1 MNKNYTFGNLY
12 GLFRVFK
19 HLAIFS
25 LALLLAV
32 FLVNLYYSPILFRI
46 FLVLIA
52 YISNSIITIT
62 VGLAVVLYYGKLK
75 RMKWNNK
82 FGVMRVGGHIH
93 EQRKTIWNI
102 TRNISYCFAGRE
114 PNPSYVGKTI
124 YFSRKWAS
132 RIFLLRKICFGLH
145 IPFYSTHNQ
154 RSSGSWCDK
163 KT

>member
-1 MNKNYTFGNLY
+1 MNKNDTFGNLY

-75 RMKWNNK
+75 RMK
-82 FGVMRVGGHIH
+82 
-93 EQRKTIWNI
+93 
-102 TRNISYCFAGRE
+102 
-114 PNPSYVGKTI
+114 
-124 YFSRKWAS
+124 
-132 RIFLLRKICFGLH
+132 
-145 IPFYSTHNQ
+145 
-154 RSSGSWCDK
+154 
-163 KT
+163 

>member
-1 MNKNYTFGNLY
+1 M
-12 GLFRVFK
+12 FK

-75 RMKWNNK
+75 RMK
-82 FGVMRVGGHIH
+82 
-93 EQRKTIWNI
+93 
-102 TRNISYCFAGRE
+102 
-114 PNPSYVGKTI
+114 
-124 YFSRKWAS
+124 
-132 RIFLLRKICFGLH
+132 
-145 IPFYSTHNQ
+145 
-154 RSSGSWCDK
+154 
-163 KT
+163 